1 MPDCLYK
8 YKLIRKRAKKG
19 MGKFTDEKFK
29 ADNSSLGEK
38 MMATNLPGS
47 KLGWKRAGDKWPEK
61 PLFKDGVDV
70 NDISQGALGDCYYL
84 SALGV
89 LGSRG
94 TRDCFF
100 SIENPDEWRELGA
113 ICVRFFIDGKPDY
126 VIIDDQL
133 PLINGD

>member
-8 YKLIRKRAKKG
+8 YKLIRKRAKNGK
-19 MGKFTDEKFK
+19 GKFTDEKFK
-29 ADNSSLGEK
+29 AGPASMGGNLVAENLGGQQPK
-38 MMATNLPGS
+38 
-47 KLGWKRAGDKWPEK
+47 WKRSGELWKDK

-100 SIENPDEWRELGA
+100 FIENADEWREIGA
-113 ICVRFFIDGKPDY
+113 ICVRFYIDGKPDY
-126 VIIDDQL
+126 VIIDD
-133 PLINGD
+133 